1 MNLDFSNI
9 NVLLVGDFM
18 LDHYLYGVSN
28 RQSPE
33 NPVPVIC
40 PTKEDFFAGG
50 AGNVAMN
57 VVSLG
62 GKVVPVGIIGNDFNG
77 KILLN
82 ILEKSGINNDFLLQ
96 TDSYKTT
103 TKKRIFSNDRP
114 IARIDHEDIVD
125 NSILIND
132 MFQKIKSGISDIDVL
147 IISDYN
153 KGVIDERLSQLL
165 IDLCNE
171 CKIPIIV
178 DPKKPDF
185 MIYKNATI
193 ITPNLLEI
201 QNAVKIFTNFDSI
214 SSSCYS
220 LIEKLNIDA
229 LAVTRSEDGISLIKN
244 KKIFSVNGKKIKN
257 PDVTGGGDT
266 VISALALS
274 YTAGNTLEDSVAIAN
289 FAATSVVRKQGTVYA
304 TTDSII
310 KESLIK

>member
-18 LDHYLYGVSN
+18 LDHYLYGLSN
-28 RQSPE
+28 RDSPE
-33 NPVPVIC
+33 NPIPVIC

-57 VVSLG
+57 ISSLG
-62 GKVVPVGIIGNDFNG
+62 GKVFPVGIIGNDLSG

-82 ILEKSGINNDFLLQ
+82 ILEKSGINKDFLLQ
-96 TDSYKTT
+96 TDSYRTT
-103 TKKRIFSNDRP
+103 TKKRIFSNDHP

-132 MFQKIKSGISDIDVL
+132 MFQKIKSSISDIDVL

-153 KGVIDERLSQLL
+153 KGVVDECFSQLL

-171 CKIPIIV
+171 NKIPIIV
-178 DPKKPDF
+178 DPKKLDF
-185 MIYKNATI
+185 KIYKNATI

-201 QNAVKIFTNFDSI
+201 QNALKISKDFDFI
-214 SSSCYS
+214 LSSCYN

-229 LAVTRSEDGISLIKN
+229 LVVTRSEEGISLIKDN
-244 KKIFSVNGKKIKN
+244 KVFLVNGKKIKN

-274 YTAGNTLEDSVAIAN
+274 YAAGNTLEDSITIAN
-289 FAATSVVRKQGTVYA
+289 LAATSVVRKHGTAYA
-304 TTDSII
+304 TIDSIRE
-310 KESLIK
+310 ESLIK

>member
-82 ILEKSGINNDFLLQ
+82 ILEKSGINKDFLLE
-96 TDSYKTT
+96 TDTYRTT
-103 TKKRIFSNDRP
+103 TKKRIFSNDHP

-132 MFQKIKSGISDIDVL
+132 MFQKIKSSISDIDVL

-153 KGVIDERLSQLL
+153 KGVIDERFSQLL

-171 CKIPIIV
+171 NKIPIIV
-178 DPKKPDF
+178 DPKKLDF
-185 MIYKNATI
+185 KIYKNATI
-193 ITPNLLEI
+193 ITPNFLEI
-201 QNAVKIFTNFDSI
+201 QNALKISNDFDFI
-214 SSSCYS
+214 LSSCYS
-220 LIEKLNIDA
+220 LIEELNIDA
-229 LAVTRSEDGISLIKN
+229 LVVTRSEQGIGLIKDN
-244 KKIFSVNGKKIKN
+244 NIFSVNGKKIKN

-274 YTAGNTLEDSVAIAN
+274 YATGNTLEDSITIAN
-289 FAATSVVRKQGTVYA
+289 FAATSVVRKQGTAYA
-304 TTDSII
+304 TTDSIRE
-310 KESLIK
+310 ESLIK

>member
-82 ILEKSGINNDFLLQ
+82 ILEKSGINKDFLLE
-96 TDSYKTT
+96 TDTYRTT
-103 TKKRIFSNDRP
+103 TKKRIFSNDHP

-132 MFQKIKSGISDIDVL
+132 MFQKIKSSISDIDVL

-153 KGVIDERLSQLL
+153 KGVIDERFSQLL

-171 CKIPIIV
+171 NKIPIIV
-178 DPKKPDF
+178 DPKKLDF
-185 MIYKNATI
+185 KIYKNATI
-193 ITPNLLEI
+193 ITPNFLEI
-201 QNAVKIFTNFDSI
+201 QNVLKIFTNFDSI
-214 SSSCYS
+214 SSSCHS

-229 LAVTRSEDGISLIKN
+229 LAVTRSADGISLIKN
-244 KKIFSVNGKKIKN
+244 NKIFSVNGKKIKN

-266 VISALALS
+266 AISALALS
-274 YTAGNTLEDSVAIAN
+274 CW
-289 FAATSVVRKQGTVYA
+289 
-304 TTDSII
+304 
-310 KESLIK
+310 

>member
-28 RQSPE
+28 RDSPE

-82 ILEKSGINNDFLLQ
+82 ILEKSGINKDFLLQ
-96 TDSYKTT
+96 TDSYRTT
-103 TKKRIFSNDRP
+103 TKKRIFSNDHP

-132 MFQKIKSGISDIDVL
+132 MFQKIKSSISDIDVL

-153 KGVIDERLSQLL
+153 KGVIDERFSQLL

-171 CKIPIIV
+171 NKIPIIV
-178 DPKKPDF
+178 DPKKLDF
-185 MIYKNATI
+185 KIYKNATI
-193 ITPNLLEI
+193 ITPNFLEI
-201 QNAVKIFTNFDSI
+201 QNVLKIFTNFDSI
-214 SSSCYS
+214 SSSCHS

-229 LAVTRSEDGISLIKN
+229 LVVTRSEEGISLIKN
-244 KKIFSVNGKKIKN
+244 NKIFSVNGKKIKN

-274 YTAGNTLEDSVAIAN
+274 YTAGNTLEDSITIAN
-289 FAATSVVRKQGTVYA
+289 FAATSVVRKQGTAYA
-304 TTDSII
+304 TTDSIRE
-310 KESLIK
+310 ESLIK